1 MTSEKEDRAC
11 AERRALLLIAR
22 SYLQVTSDKH
32 TSAFTVLTV
41 GNIRGDLAGETCSP
55 NILTASLTDANG
67 AAVSISAMV
76 DDLKFGTINWLDI
89 RISLSLTSTQG
100 KAESQFSLVRTK

>member
-1 MTSEKEDRAC
+1 
-11 AERRALLLIAR
+11 
-22 SYLQVTSDKH
+22 
-32 TSAFTVLTV
+32 V

-89 RISLSLTSTQG
+89 RISLSLISTQG
-100 KAESQFSLVRTK
+100 KTESQFLSSEQSSLKLFFNACKYIEEA

>member
-1 MTSEKEDRAC
+1 
-11 AERRALLLIAR
+11 
-22 SYLQVTSDKH
+22 
-32 TSAFTVLTV
+32 V

-89 RISLSLTSTQG
+89 PSHTDLSVPHIHSRKDG
-100 KAESQFSLVRTK
+100 EPISLVRTK